1 MEYPFY
7 TFAEDKGLS
16 IILKREANIILASL
30 DKDSDEYKF
39 KRNRFEEVI
48 RVVRAI
54 EDTEPQRDE
63 DIDFILDSIN
73 KIWNVGILSPL
84 TLKNDEFNDY
94 NTNGCYKNKR
104 YPHIYHCGNS
114 KIYNAN
120 AYKLYVR
127 VAYDIATNSQ
137 IEYTPHILSDGESH
151 LSTPIFIS
159 KGGVVTGEFVQQCEI
174 RKDIVERHSFNIQ
187 SIVNIPVSK
196 IDDNGFTIYVVD
208 HREPKLKALREFYEV
223 PIFTDEAVKAKHYNL
238 RKYTK
243 LNK

>member
-1 MEYPFY
+1 MEKAFY
-7 TFAEDKGLS
+7 TVAEDNGFS
-16 IILKREANIILASL
+16 ITLKREANIILASL
-30 DKDSDEYKF
+30 NRNSDEYEI
-39 KRNRFEEVI
+39 KRSKFEEVL
-48 RVVRAI
+48 RVIRAI
-54 EDTEPQRDE
+54 EDTEPQCEE
-63 DIDFILDSIN
+63 DVEFILDTIN
-73 KIWNVGILSPL
+73 KIRTVGILSPL
-84 TLKNDEFNDY
+84 TLKSDEFDDY

-104 YPHIYHCGNS
+104 YPYIYHCGNG
-114 KIYNAN
+114 KIYNSN

-127 VAYDIATNSQ
+127 AAYDIATNSQ
-137 IEYTPHILSDGESH
+137 IECTSHILSDEESP

-196 IDDNGFTIYVVD
+196 IDDNGFIIYVVD

-223 PIFTDEAVKAKHYNL
+223 PIYTDETVKAKHYNI

>member
-1 MEYPFY
+1 MEATFY
-7 TFAEDKGLS
+7 TTVGDMGLS

-84 TLKNDEFNDY
+84 TLKNDEFDDY

-104 YPHIYHCGNS
+104 YPHIYHCGNG

-127 VAYDIATNSQ
+127 AAYDIATNSQ

-187 SIVNIPVSK
+187 SVVNIPVARI
-196 IDDNGFTIYVVD
+196 IDGDSVIHIVD
-208 HREPKLKALREFYEV
+208 HREPKLKVLREFYEV
-223 PIFTDEAVKAKHYNL
+223 PIYIDETVKNKHYNL

>member
-1 MEYPFY
+1 MEPTFY
-7 TFAEDKGLS
+7 TVAGDKGLS
-16 IILKREANIILASL
+16 IILTREANIILASL
-30 DKDSDEYKF
+30 DENSDEYKI
-39 KRNRFEEVI
+39 KRNRFKEVI
-48 RVVRAI
+48 RIVRAI
-54 EDTEPQRDE
+54 EDTEPQCDE
-63 DIDFILDSIN
+63 DINFILDTIN
-73 KIWNVGILSPL
+73 KLWNVGILSPL

-94 NTNGCYKNKR
+94 NTNGCYRNKR
-104 YPHIYHCGNS
+104 YPFIYHCGNG
-114 KIYNAN
+114 KIYNKA

-127 VAYDIATNSQ
+127 AAYDIATNSQ
-137 IEYTPHILSDGESH
+137 IEINPYILPYNNSH
-151 LSTPIFIS
+151 LETPIFIS

>member
-1 MEYPFY
+1 MEDTFY
-7 TFAEDKGLS
+7 DVAEDKGLS

-39 KRNRFEEVI
+39 KRNKFEEVI
-48 RVVRAI
+48 RVVRTI
-54 EDTEPQRDE
+54 EDTEPQCDE
-63 DIDFILDSIN
+63 DIDFILDTIN

-84 TLKNDEFNDY
+84 TLKNDEFDDY
-94 NTNGCYKNKR
+94 NTKGCYMNKR
-104 YPHIYHCGNS
+104 YPHIYHCGNG
-114 KIYNAN
+114 KIYNSN

-127 VAYDIATNSQ
+127 AGYDNKDNIQLEIIPRT
-137 IEYTPHILSDGESH
+137 IH
-151 LSTPIFIS
+151 LSPFAKGIYIS
-159 KGGVVTGEFVQQCEI
+159 KGGIITGEYFKDCII
-174 RKDIVERHSFNIQ
+174 RKDIVDKHCFTIQ
-187 SIVNIPVSK
+187 SILNIPVCMIKDGDS
-196 IDDNGFTIYVVD
+196 IIYAVD